1 MGISKTRQMLVD
13 VARQLFAKDGKNN
26 VTMNDIATASQ
37 KGRRTLYTYFKN
49 KNAIYLAVIEKE
61 ISLLQEKLQTVLD
74 KNVPPDQKIIE
85 YLFVH
90 LEVAKEALT
99 RNGSLRADFFK
110 DIYEVEHARQRVDL
124 WETDRLTEII
134 QQGINDGIFN
144 CKDARLTATIL
155 FYSLKGMEQSY
166 FRDRVSKMVDS
177 NREEIVRVLVTGLC
191 K

>member
-1 MGISKTRQMLVD
+1 MLFVRRIFKPAEAD
-13 VARQLFAKDGKNN
+13 ERRAAAVADNGHQREAEPEEKIFAL
-26 VTMNDIATASQ
+26 I
-37 KGRRTLYTYFKN
+37 YTHLS
-49 KNAIYLAVIEKE
+49 IIRE
-61 ISLLQEKLQTVLD
+61 TVL
-74 KNVPPDQKIIE
+74 
-85 YLFVH
+85 
-90 LEVAKEALT
+90 

-177 NREEIVRVLVTGLC
+177 NREEIVRVLFTGLC